1 MLKTLY
7 LPNSFFISIF
17 LMPGHLT
24 YQDIAFSVCPIYN
37 EASTNGLKVVFDN
50 LEQEWNVKTD
60 VFGLQLDIHMYLRLT
75 LPRPCKAGTGSL
87 GGAHNYIY
95 VNSLYGHTSGSYGPG
110 SNSAVLGLVAG
121 DTVYLDIKLHDSFL
135 YGGGDEVYSTF
146 SGYLLSLID
155 SHPRLLGN
163 VC

>member
-1 MLKTLY
+1 MLKTH
-7 LPNSFFISIF
+7 FHF
-17 LMPGHLT
+17 LMPGHFT

-50 LEQEWNVKTD
+50 LGQEWNVKTD

-110 SNSAVLGLVAG
+110 SNSAVLELVAG
-121 DTVYLDIKLHDSFL
+121 DTVFRHQA
-135 YGGGDEVYSTF
+135 
-146 SGYLLSLID
+146 
-155 SHPRLLGN
+155 PRLVLVWGRGWGLQHVLGLF
-163 VC
+163 VVTYWQPPPVVG